1 MIKARMI
8 TAVIL
13 TVLFLAVVRCH
24 AIVLSPQQQAKDIIK
39 ETGIQG
45 GLIVHI
51 GCGDAKLTAALGVN
65 ESYLVHGLDPDV
77 KNVTKARKYL
87 QSIGQYGTVMIDR
100 LPARSLPYVDNSVN
114 LLVGEDL

>member
-24 AIVLSPQQQAKDIIK
+24 AIVLSAQQQAKDIIK

-45 GLIVHI
+45 GLIVHV
-51 GCGDAKLTAALGVN
+51 GCGDGKLTAALVVN
-65 ESYLVHGLDPDV
+65 KSYLVHGLDPDV
-77 KNVTKARKYL
+77 KNVTKAR
-87 QSIGQYGTVMIDR
+87 
-100 LPARSLPYVDNSVN
+100 
-114 LLVGEDL
+114 